1 MLALD
6 VVTGGNVIV
15 SAAVYI
21 GALIAIIRPD
31 HRNPLTRPVMDR
43 IERYTKGG

>member
-6 VVTGGNVIV
+6 AVTGAILII

-43 IERYTKGG
+43 IERHAKGH